1 MALQRCHLQ
10 KIDDTSRP
18 QARMETFAVI
28 SDVHGNLTALEAVLG
43 SLEDIDLIYVL
54 GDLVGIGPQPSEVL
68 DMIMG
73 DRRFQCVMGNHDH
86 NTVHGT
92 ELGPTG
98 IVPRRPHHDWVRSQ
112 LSEGQVDFLGGLPMV
127 RSVNTPSGR
136 AVMMHRHPQD
146 CGSRVPYF
154 PSPTADLLD
163 GFYSDVGGDA
173 LFFGHT
179 HSHLVMRGASG
190 RLYVNPGAV
199 GAENGGSASFVTV
212 SGDLEVERVQVPYDI
227 GSVRNMISGIAL
239 PYHQFIISNFF
250 RS

>member
-1 MALQRCHLQ
+1 
-10 KIDDTSRP
+10 
-18 QARMETFAVI
+18 MEPFAVI
-28 SDVHGNLTALEAVLG
+28 SDVHGNLDALEAVLVP
-43 SLEDIDLIYVL
+43 LEDIGRIFVL

-68 DMIMG
+68 DIVMG
-73 DRRFQCVMGNHDH
+73 DERFQCVMGNHDH

-92 ELGPTG
+92 ELGPTE

-112 LSEGQVDFLGGLPMV
+112 LSGDQVGFLRDLPMV
-127 RSVNTPSGR
+127 RSMDMPSGR
-136 AVMMHRHPQD
+136 VVMMHRHPLD

-154 PSPTADLLD
+154 PSPSADLLD
-163 GFYSDVGGDA
+163 DFYSDVEGDM

-179 HSHLVMRGASG
+179 HSYFVLRGISG

-227 GSVRNMISGIAL
+227 GSVRNMISEIRL
-239 PYHQFIISNFF
+239 PYHEFILSNFF